1 MKQLVA
7 INQMSAAMIASK
19 AQTLRQHFDS
29 EEELQDL
36 LTKRMLE
43 QQIVN
48 DDENDLGEGDALA
61 MGATTGGAAKAW
73 TSKYALI
80 NDREERGEKVEMNL
94 FLTLFWSELR
104 DKIIIEQIFNQSSA

>member
-1 MKQLVA
+1 MPRYILFGVIILKSVSIYDKMKQLVA

-48 DDENDLGEGDALA
+48 DDENDLGEDDALA
-61 MGATTGGAAKAW
+61 MGATTGGAAKA
-73 TSKYALI
+73 
-80 NDREERGEKVEMNL
+80 
-94 FLTLFWSELR
+94 
-104 DKIIIEQIFNQSSA
+104 

>member
-7 INQMSAAMIASK
+7 INQTSAAMIASK
-19 AQTLRQHFDS
+19 AHTLRQHFDS

-48 DDENDLGEGDALA
+48 DDEDDLGEDDTPG
-61 MGATTGGAAKAW
+61 MGATMGGAAKAW
-73 TSKYALI
+73 TSKYIWLMI
-80 NDREERGEKVEMNL
+80 ERRGEEKVEMNL
-94 FLTLFWSELR
+94 FLTLIWSEL
-104 DKIIIEQIFNQSSA
+104 KNEIIIEQIFNQSSA